1 MLQLH
6 PRGWLVLRGPLGCLL
21 AGLQKVH
28 YVGYDQKETKIKF
41 KSIPSVFTAFCQH
54 VYSSSFWESDGGAWG
69 ALGYQLSCGCNCT
82 TPIFTNFH
90 VYSRLQRGPVYKMP
104 PFGSSLLS
112 LKWPVAL
119 FSVYP
124 KIEFASAS

>member
-1 MLQLH
+1 MLVMTKKTQKLNLS
-6 PRGWLVLRGPLGCLL
+6 PCLQF
-21 AGLQKVH
+21 LQHFVSMCIA
-28 YVGYDQKETKIKF
+28 VVSGNQM
-41 KSIPSVFTAFCQH
+41 
-54 VYSSSFWESDGGAWG
+54 GAPGISTFLW
-69 ALGYQLSCGCNCT
+69 CNCT

-90 VYSRLQRGPVYKMP
+90 VYSRLQSGPVYKRP

-119 FSVYP
+119 LSVYP

>member
-1 MLQLH
+1 MLVITKKTQKLNLSPSLQFLQH
-6 PRGWLVLRGPLGCLL
+6 FVSMCIAVVSGNQMGGPW
-21 AGLQKVH
+21 
-28 YVGYDQKETKIKF
+28 DIN
-41 KSIPSVFTAFCQH
+41 
-54 VYSSSFWESDGGAWG
+54 
-69 ALGYQLSCGCNCT
+69 CGCNCT

-104 PFGSSLLS
+104 SFGFSLLS